1 MASHIGRR
9 KFLATLGGAAVAWPR
24 VARAQQG
31 ERMRRIGVLMVVAA
45 NDPEVEPRIK
55 AFLAALQGFGWRDGE
70 NVRIDYRWAAGDA
83 GRIRAY
89 ATELIGLTPDVIFVS
104 STPALAALKATRTIP
119 TIFIG
124 VPDPISSGFVISL
137 ARPGGNVTGIT
148 NFEFSMGGKWVGLLR
163 EIAPHIA
170 RVAILINPETPGG
183 SSFLGP
189 IEAAANSFA
198 VEPIRVPVQDAT
210 DIERAIKAFA
220 REVNGSVI
228 VLPSPVTQLHRKVI
242 VALVARYRL
251 PTVYPYR
258 YFTAAGG
265 LMSYGVDVV
274 DTYRR
279 AASYVDQVLKGAKP
293 ADLPVQQPTKFE
305 LVINL
310 KTAKELGLE
319 IPSILLATA
328 DDVIE

>member
-1 MASHIGRR
+1 
-9 KFLATLGGAAVAWPR
+9 AV
-24 VARAQQG
+24 
-31 ERMRRIGVLMVVAA
+31 VVAA
-45 NDPEVEPRIK
+45 V
-55 AFLAALQGFGWRDGE
+55 
-70 NVRIDYRWAAGDA
+70 
-83 GRIRAY
+83 
-89 ATELIGLTPDVIFVS
+89 
-104 STPALAALKATRTIP
+104 
-119 TIFIG
+119 
-124 VPDPISSGFVISL
+124 
-137 ARPGGNVTGIT
+137 
-148 NFEFSMGGKWVGLLR
+148 VGQ
-163 EIAPHIA
+163 
-170 RVAILINPETPGG
+170 
-183 SSFLGP
+183 
-189 IEAAANSFA
+189 IEAAANAVA
-198 VEPIRVPVQDAT
+198 VEPIRVTVQAAT

-265 LMSYGVDVV
+265 LMSYGVDVF

-279 AASYVDQVLKGAKP
+279 AASYVDQGLKGAQP

-305 LVINL
+305 LVINW